1 MTSAHD
7 SELAY
12 LCLSLLKFAGW
23 RFKTM
28 SWSVVVVVGNGE
40 HTRIHT
46 PTDTSHSESE
56 REWDENKQKVNNTQR
71 FMRSIPIW
79 GKSQQQIEK
88 SETEKQQM
96 KKENAKKS
104 DALCIWL
111 KSNWMELKGPQFDSS
126 NHFSFSLPIDVY
138 ESSRFFLSGIQ
149 IPKNTQ
155 YTNRHPNR
163 LYRSQFTL
171 AENRIQINA
180 RNR

>member
-28 SWSVVVVVGNGE
+28 SWSVVVVVVGNGK
-40 HTRIHT
+40 HTRILT

-79 GKSQQQIEK
+79 EKSQQQIPNPRVRQK
-88 SETEKQQM
+88 NNKWKTKTQ
-96 KKENAKKS
+96 KKNPT
-104 DALCIWL
+104 LY
-111 KSNWMELKGPQFDSS
+111 
-126 NHFSFSLPIDVY
+126 VY
-138 ESSRFFLSGIQ
+138 GWKVIEWSSRGRNLNHQIIFLSVYRSM
-149 IPKNTQ
+149 
-155 YTNRHPNR
+155 YTNPVD
-163 LYRSQFTL
+163 SF
-171 AENRIQINA
+171 
-180 RNR
+180 